1 MKPDAKIYSINAGLV
16 LAVFAIIFVLLRVG
30 VLNPFYEHLIIL
42 TCINIILAVSLNLS
56 AGFLGQLVLGHA
68 AFMSVGAYA
77 AAIFTNATNASGTL
91 GLAAALIVGG
101 LAAAVSGIVIG
112 VPALRLRGDYI
123 AIITLAFVFIVQSLM
138 LNLNNIF
145 ETREGETGIIQSVAR
160 LLDVTGGAQGMT
172 VPRLTSFELAFFV
185 MVITVAVL
193 ICLVRSRHGRAMIA
207 IREDEIAAEA
217 AGIST
222 VYYKILGFTISAF
235 FAGVAGGLFAH
246 QVFFIEPLDFDF
258 VFSIELLVIVVLGGM
273 GSFTGAIVAAIVLTL
288 LPEMLREFQLWRML
302 VYAVLLIAMMIFRP
316 KGLMG
321 TYEFSVENILAKIRG
336 RRSKREK

>member
-1 MKPDAKIYSINAGLV
+1 MKPNFKMYFINAGLLLV
-16 LAVFAIIFVLLRVG
+16 VFAVISVLLQLRVF
-30 VLNPFYEHLIIL
+30 NPFHEHLIIL
-42 TCINIILAVSLNLS
+42 VCINIILAVSLNLS

-77 AAIFTNATNASGTL
+77 AAIFANAIGATGTPGL
-91 GLAAALIVGG
+91 LAALVVGG
-101 LAAAVSGIVIG
+101 LAAAVSGIIIG

-138 LNLNNIF
+138 LNLNNILNVS
-145 ETREGETGIIQSVAR
+145 EGSFLYPLAS
-160 LLDVTGGAQGMT
+160 LLNATGGAQGMT
-172 VPRLTSFELAFFV
+172 VSRLTTFEAAFFV

-193 ICLVRSRHGRAMIA
+193 VCLVRSRHGRAMIA

-217 AGIST
+217 SGIST

-273 GSFTGAIVAAIVLTL
+273 GSFTGAIIAAIVLTL
-288 LPEMLREFQLWRML
+288 LPEFLREFQLWRML

-321 TYEFSVENILAKIRG
+321 SYEFSVQNILKKFRG
-336 RRSKREK
+336 GRA